1 MKMTLQIEIAK
12 SHTVVRNKKMNWKV
26 LALLPALTLAT
37 AVPAYSLTNNKSQN
51 SATATHIAQST
62 QQGNTM
68 KKANAVPK
76 LSAKHKSNHL
86 AKRSTGTVLT
96 VGSKGETV
104 KTVQN
109 SLKQQGFY
117 TGSVNGVFDN
127 KTRAAAIKFQ
137 KSKGLR
143 ADGIIGHRTLAAL
156 K

>member
-1 MKMTLQIEIAK
+1 
-12 SHTVVRNKKMNWKV
+12 MNWKV

-37 AVPAYSLTNNKSQN
+37 AVPAYSLTNNKN
-51 SATATHIAQST
+51 TATHIAQST